1 MMSPQPKTE
10 EIRQRQQNDYP
21 TSPWTEAY
29 QAQLTDAAR
38 MPQPGD
44 RCQYWYDAE
53 TQSPTH
59 DALSEVYN
67 QGY

>member
-1 MMSPQPKTE
+1 MSPQPKTE
-10 EIRQRQQNDYP
+10 EARHFQQHDYP

-29 QAQLTDAAR
+29 QAHPIDAAF

-44 RCQYWYDAE
+44 RSQRWYDAE

>member
-1 MMSPQPKTE
+1 MFPQTE
-10 EIRQRQQNDYP
+10 PQTRPYDEQP

-29 QAQLTDAAR
+29 ESCPVDTTSQNYHPT
-38 MPQPGD
+38 MPQRP
-44 RCQYWYDAE
+44 YDTD

-59 DALSEVYN
+59 DALSAIYN

>member
-1 MMSPQPKTE
+1 MFPQTPTE
-10 EIRQRQQNDYP
+10 QPIRPYNEQP

-29 QAQLTDAAR
+29 QACPAEQTNDGRQAALPQRPYDTD
-38 MPQPGD
+38 
-44 RCQYWYDAE
+44 

-59 DALSEVYN
+59 DALSAVYN